1 MNPVSKNIYEII
13 KENNKDIINLIVM
26 FFSEYKGS
34 ETPEELE
41 KKLNIFKEY
50 NDNMD
55 IKAEY
60 PTVFFDQFERNS
72 RKINGWLNS
81 EEIKTPMPSLSHSE
95 KVKKA
100 YISFL
105 TFKIYASQ
113 KKAEEIKLEFENES
127 FFINEKLT
135 LYKLQTNPDIKFK
148 IVLDKQENLSEIKFA
163 YSAYSG
169 VQKFL
174 QQDVFRKENPNIE
187 KTLKRINES
196 KINMKNILLKDNNE
210 IKKINDV
217 IELEKLTCDTSMIN
231 DFINAHNLFN
241 TDDLRK
247 LIEFEIPKKLE
258 ITPKVK
264 KENFFQKI
272 KNKFK

>member
-135 LYKLQTNPDIKFK
+135 LYKLPKNPDVKFK
-148 IVLDKQENLSEIKFA
+148 IVLNEQENLSEIKFA

-187 KTLKRINES
+187 KTLKRINEN

-231 DFINAHNLFN
+231 DFMNAHNLFN
-241 TDDLRK
+241 TDDLIK

-258 ITPKVK
+258 ITPPMK
-264 KENFFQKI
+264 KESLLQKI

>member
-1 MNPVSKNIYEII
+1 MNAINENTYEII
-13 KENNKDIINLIVM
+13 KENNKDIINLIVI
-26 FFSEYKGS
+26 FFNDYNGS
-34 ETPEELE
+34 ENPDELE
-41 KKLNIFKEY
+41 KKLKTFKEY
-50 NDNMD
+50 NNN
-55 IKAEY
+55 IEVKAEY

-72 RKINGWLNS
+72 RKIDVWLNS
-81 EEIKTPMPSLSHSE
+81 EEIKTPMPSLSHSN

-105 TFKIYASQ
+105 SFKIYASQ

-135 LYKLQTNPDIKFK
+135 LYKLQTNPDVKFK
-148 IVLDKQENLSEIKFA
+148 IVLNKQENLSEIKFA

-169 VQKFL
+169 VQQFL

-210 IKKINDV
+210 IKKLNDV

-231 DFINAHNLFN
+231 DFMNDHNLFN
-241 TDDLRK
+241 TDDLIK
-247 LIEFEIPKKLE
+247 LIEFEIPKKIE
-258 ITPKVK
+258 ITPIK
-264 KENFFQKI
+264 KESFFQKL
-272 KNKFK
+272 KRKFK